1 MRNIIYLYLQDSG
14 HPLSSE
20 ALSSAAPAVSVGY
33 LARAVVNSVLQA
45 AAAPD
50 LAPAA
55 HDACLVT

>member
-1 MRNIIYLYLQDSG
+1 M
-14 HPLSSE
+14 SSE

-33 LARAVVNSVLQA
+33 LARAIVNSVLQA

-50 LAPAA
+50 LAAAA

>member
-1 MRNIIYLYLQDSG
+1 MQDSG
-14 HPLSSE
+14 VSE
-20 ALSSAAPAVSVGY
+20 ANEPLASAAPAVSVGY

-55 HDACLVT
+55 HDSCLVA